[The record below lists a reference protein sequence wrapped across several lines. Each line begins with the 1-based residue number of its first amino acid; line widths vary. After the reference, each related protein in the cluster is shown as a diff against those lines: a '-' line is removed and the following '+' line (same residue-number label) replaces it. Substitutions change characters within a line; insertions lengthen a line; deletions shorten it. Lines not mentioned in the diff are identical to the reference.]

1 MALFSEVDWLILLG
15 IGAML
20 LLGPQGKGTLRMLGR
35 WYGRAMRL
43 KDELLGELSS
53 SAGVPAAALTGGAS
67 GLRGYLLGSA
77 SFGAEAPA
85 PAIPAA
91 VTAAP
96 AATLASVAVRL
107 DPVATPCAISALGP
121 GSWSWASS
129 VPAPLARASEPPG
142 GSP

>member
-53 SAGVPAAALTGGAS
+53 SAGVPASALTGGGA
-67 GLRGYLLGSA
+67 GLRGYLLGPSNFA
-77 SFGAEAPA
+77 SEPTAPA
-85 PAIPAA
+85 VPAA
-91 VTAAP
+91 VAAAP

-107 DPVATPCAISALGP
+107 DPIATPCAISALGP

-129 VPAPLARASEPPG
+129 VPAPAARAAEPTG
-142 GSP
+142 GGR